1 MTSQRPETQG
11 MQFCGEP
18 RLDSCYY
25 CWCSFFRIFSRGD
38 ANSTFKIQKSIDLAS
53 KLSNSAFLRH
63 LFDKSG
69 LHLLVRLIV
78 FRELKWMYL
87 FCFRL
92 TNLWRRRAWPKSFGF
107 SQMNLKEI
115 KMCFPK
121 SRRMRARMPCRICF
135 EFFCK
140 MKTANHLSTLHK
152 TLRQRLLSL
161 FFIYR

>member
-38 ANSTFKIQKSIDLAS
+38 ANTTLKIQKSINLAS
-53 KLSNSAFLRH
+53 KLSNSAFLRD
-63 LFDKSG
+63 LFDRSG
-69 LHLLVRLIV
+69 LHLRVRLIV
-78 FRELKWMYL
+78 FREVEMSVSIL
-87 FCFRL
+87 FSTIQPL
-92 TNLWRRRAWPKSFGF
+92 RRRARSNSFGF

-135 EFFCK
+135 EFLFARWK
-140 MKTANHLSTLHK
+140 LQIIFYHFFTR
-152 TLRQRLLSL
+152 LRQRLLSL
-161 FFIYR
+161 FFI